1 MRVWNWA
8 RLPWSS
14 AQCSAVRRPL
24 LCQRRRRQGREEEE
38 EAAQVNKWS
47 GCVPEKTI
55 TIEREED
62 EPPPSIVLSSSSSR
76 TI

>member
-8 RLPWSS
+8 RLRYSS

-38 EAAQVNKWS
+38 AAQVNKWS
-47 GCVPEKTI
+47 GRVPEKTI

>member
-8 RLPWSS
+8 RLPSSS

-24 LCQRRRRQGREEEE
+24 LCQRRRRQGREEE

-62 EPPPSIVLSSSSSR
+62 EPPPSIVLPSSSSR